1 MNQIAKFQSTLE
13 SKDKFDAIKPGWT
26 IRVNQRIKEGE
37 KTRVQ
42 AFEGMVISRKHGTEA
57 GGTITVRKVTDD
69 IGVEKTFPIY
79 LPSIESVKVVRKAK
93 VRRAKLYFLRDKTN
107 KEIRKKLRTEQPK
120 MITKASK
127 KKSAQPEKEV
137 EEVSQ

>member
-13 SKDKFDAIKPGWT
+13 TKDKFEAVKPGWT
-26 IRVNQRIKEGE
+26 VRINQRIKEGD

-42 AFEGMVISRKHGTEA
+42 AFEGMVISRKHGSEA
-57 GGTITVRKVTDD
+57 GATITVRKVSDN

-93 VRRAKLYFLRDKTN
+93 VSRAKLYYLRDKTN
-107 KEIRKKLRTEQPK
+107 KEIRKKIRTEQPK
-120 MITKASK
+120 VITKVSK
-127 KKSAQPEKEV
+127 KKKAVEV
-137 EEVSQ
+137 VE